1 MLNKTFLNKKLLIL
15 FLIVNNKF
23 ESLNFFTFFTL
34 LLPSFN
40 FANGVTSP
48 TNTELLNQE
57 QSNNLIQK
65 ENYEQSNI
73 FIENNAIEK
82 DNNQLYTSLN
92 VGIQDVIGNQ
102 AVNRHLNNTE
112 LLNKHLQENKDTQES
127 KVIEKLEDKEVN
139 EVDDGEFFDLKE
151 VNDGEFEVDDEEF
164 FDFDDQE
171 KKIEN
176 NNDEEEKI
184 ENNNIELFKNNEE
197 SNSLQKNQDTQE
209 SKEPNSIIEKKE
221 IKEVEE
227 KTDISSNS
235 FSLSALALLGLFNIN
250 KLKNFIPTALIS
262 KLFSEFKKILEN
274 NKHNIYIFT
283 TFAILMYD
291 NPLTSLIFAAS
302 VVSKQMEIY
311 DKSKMFMS
319 FPYNISFVSTML
331 ASAMLMYHDPL
342 KFSLFIGT
350 IFLKKLEEYN
360 KSKKNIQLEKQE
372 NITSDIKLEK
382 NIQLEKDIILLEE
395 GIKLSEKQENI
406 TSDIKLKKL
415 ENLK

>member
-40 FANGVTSP
+40 FVNGVTNP

-57 QSNNLIQK
+57 QS
-65 ENYEQSNI
+65 
-73 FIENNAIEK
+73 NNAIEK

-102 AVNRHLNNTE
+102 AVNIHINNTE
-112 LLNKHLQENKDTQES
+112 LLNKHLQENKDIKES
-127 KVIEKLEDKEVN
+127 KVIEKLEEKKVN
-139 EVDDGEFFDLKE
+139 EVDDGEFFDLK
-151 VNDGEFEVDDEEF
+151 EVDDEEF

-184 ENNNIELFKNNEE
+184 ENNNIELENNNIELFKNNEE
-197 SNSLQKNQDTQE
+197 FNSLQENKIKE
-209 SKEPNSIIEKKE
+209 SEVIEKLEKQE
-221 IKEVEE
+221 VKEVEE

-291 NPLTSLIFAAS
+291 NPLTSLIFAAA

-382 NIQLEKDIILLEE
+382 DIQLEKQAN
-395 GIKLSEKQENI
+395 IKTRKHYI
-406 TSDIKLKKL
+406 RY
-415 ENLK
+415 